1 MSSGQNPTQGL
12 ISKLERRDRLSQ
24 DEREVLEGAL
34 DVPVFHPS
42 GSVIVE
48 AGAWPDASS
57 LLVSG
62 LAARVSGLLQGARTV
77 TQLSVA
83 GDFLDL
89 HSLVMKQ
96 IDHGVVAVSDCIT
109 ATIPHGRL
117 RDIAESFPHLGR
129 MLLLEVAVD
138 GAIQREWFHR
148 LGRQDALARMA
159 HLLCELDAR
168 LGIVGL
174 SDEKGFSLA
183 LTQADF
189 ADCLGLTAV
198 HVNRT
203 LKELRRLGLVVWH
216 DGRVVIE
223 DRERLQ
229 ELAEFDP
236 TYLRLH
242 SAPV

>member
-1 MSSGQNPTQGL
+1 MNSGQNPTQGL

-24 DEREVLEGAL
+24 DEREVVECAL

-48 AGAWPDASS
+48 AGKWPESS
-57 LLVSG
+57 SFLVSG
-62 LAARVSGLLQGARTV
+62 LAARVSGLRQGARTV

-89 HSLVMKQ
+89 DSLVMKQ
-96 IDHGVVAVSDCIT
+96 VDHGIVAVSDCIT
-109 ATIPHGRL
+109 ASIPHGRL
-117 RDIAESFPHLGR
+117 QDMTARLPHLGR
-129 MLLLEVAVD
+129 LFLLELAVD

-168 LGIVGL
+168 LSVVGL
-174 SDEKGFSLA
+174 ADEKGFGLA

-203 LKELRRLGLVVWH
+203 LKALRRLGLVVWH
-216 DGRVVIE
+216 DGWVVLE

>member
-1 MSSGQNPTQGL
+1 MNSGQNPTQGL
-12 ISKLERRDRLSQ
+12 VSKLERRDHLSQ
-24 DEREVLEGAL
+24 EERDVVERAL
-34 DVPVFHPS
+34 DAPVFHAS

-48 AGAWPDASS
+48 AGAWPKASS

-62 LAARVSGLLQGARTV
+62 LAARVSGLLQGARTI

-96 IDHGVVAVSDCIT
+96 IDHGVLAVSDCIT
-109 ATIPHGRL
+109 ASISHDRLMEMTETYPRLGRL
-117 RDIAESFPHLGR
+117 F
-129 MLLLEVAVD
+129 LLEVAVD

-148 LGRQDALARMA
+148 LGRQDALARMS

-168 LGIVGL
+168 LGAVDL
-174 SDEKGFSLA
+174 SHEKGFDLA
-183 LTQADF
+183 MTQADF

-203 LKELRRLGLVVWH
+203 LKELRQLELVVWN
-216 DGRVVIE
+216 DGQVTIL
-223 DRERLQ
+223 DRDRLR
-229 ELAEFDP
+229 LVAEFDP
-236 TYLRLH
+236 AYLRLH
-242 SAPV
+242 SAAV